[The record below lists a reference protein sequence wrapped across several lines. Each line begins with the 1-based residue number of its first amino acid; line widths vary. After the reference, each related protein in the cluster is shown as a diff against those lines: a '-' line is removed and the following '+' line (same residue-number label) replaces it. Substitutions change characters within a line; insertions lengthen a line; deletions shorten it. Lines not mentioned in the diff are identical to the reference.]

1 MAVGQQSP
9 GTQGEGGGVGRV
21 QRQRLRQ
28 VRVGLEHDRL
38 LALLVLAGHLA
49 VARLDAVLLHGE
61 GPVHLVVGEERAER
75 GGGQPIRIWP
85 VKLKFWDFLIM
96 NFIYMHL
103 HQNSAYSV
111 IKNMS
116 AVQYFKKC

>member
-1 MAVGQQSP
+1 MAVSQQSP
-9 GTQGEGGGVGRV
+9 GTQGEGGVGCV

-61 GPVHLVVGEERAER
+61 GPVHLAVGEERGEGR
-75 GGGQPIRIWP
+75 GGQPIRIWH

-96 NFIYMHL
+96 NFIYP
-103 HQNSAYSV
+103 AVY
-111 IKNMS
+111 IKLALTVS
-116 AVQYFKKC
+116 